1 VWCPAA
7 LLAPLALLAVVPA
20 AGLGAARRTELGVTF
35 ASRGALTRFV
45 RTADADVV
53 RVLPEIRV
61 AVVSGNAH
69 RLLSSAQ
76 HSPGIAATPL
86 AMRHEAVEPS
96 LAPDPDALLP
106 GADYE
111 WQWAVT
117 HMDAIPRWVLHAAAG
132 IPVAVIDTGADLGA
146 PDLAAKRPVAHSVLP
161 GGNAA
166 DDVNGHGTFV
176 ASIAAGSP
184 DNGDG
189 LAGFAGDAPLL
200 VVQAGSAGGTFTEVD
215 EAAAL
220 LWAVDHGAKVVNLS
234 FGGPRTSP
242 AEARAVRYAQAH
254 GVLLVAAAGNEH
266 AAGNPVEYPAALLQP
281 VGSDGAG
288 GTGLVVGGTDGD
300 GARAWFA
307 NSGSWIS
314 LAAPATE
321 VLGAISRRSDSSAYR
336 QVALPGARAGRYGF
350 ASGTSFA
357 APQVAGA
364 AALVWAANPTLGA
377 AEVADILDRT
387 ASGAGTWNEDTGYG
401 LLDGAAAVAAAGAA
415 LPPGEAV
422 AWVSSARGGRTLRA
436 QLHASRSD
444 VSVAHRTVTLDRA
457 AGTHWRALAT
467 KTTADDGTTSWT
479 VPPGRDRYRVRFA
492 GAADLTPAASF

>member
-1 VWCPAA
+1 VRCPAA

-20 AGLGAARRTELGVTF
+20 AGLEAARRTELGVTF
-35 ASRGALTRFV
+35 ASRAALTRFV
-45 RTADADVV
+45 RTNDAEVV
-53 RVLPEIRV
+53 RVLPEIRA

-69 RLLSSAQ
+69 RLLASARR
-76 HSPGIAATPL
+76 SPGIVAMPL
-86 AMRHEAVEPS
+86 AERRAAVEPS
-96 LAPDPDALLP
+96 LEPDPDALVP
-106 GADYE
+106 GTDYE

-117 HMDAIPRWVLHAAAG
+117 HMDAIPSWVLRAAAAV
-132 IPVAVIDTGADLGA
+132 PVAVVDTGADLGA
-146 PDLAAKRPVAHSVLP
+146 PDLAAKRPLAHSVLP
-161 GGNAA
+161 GGHAS
-166 DDVNGHGTFV
+166 DDINGHGTFV

-200 VVQAGSAGGTFTEVD
+200 VVQAGSTGGTFTEVD

-220 LWAVDHGAKVVNLS
+220 VWAVDHGAKIINLS
-234 FGGPRTSP
+234 FGGGRTSLT
-242 AEARAVRYAQAH
+242 EARAVRYAQAR
-254 GVLLVAAAGNEH
+254 GALLVAAAGNEH

-281 VGSDGAG
+281 VGSNGVG
-288 GTGLVVGGTDGD
+288 GTGLVVGGTDAD

-314 LAAPATE
+314 LAAPATQ

-336 QVALPGARAGRYGF
+336 QVALPRAQAGRYGF

-364 AALVWAANPTLGA
+364 AALVWAANPTLDA
-377 AEVADILDRT
+377 AEVADILERT
-387 ASGAGTWNEDTGYG
+387 ASGAGRWNEDTGYG
-401 LLDGAAAVAAAGAA
+401 LLDGAAAVVAAGAA
-415 LPPGEAV
+415 LPAGEAV
-422 AWVSSARGGRTLRA
+422 AWLSSARSGRVLRA

-444 VSVAHRTVTLDRA
+444 VSVARRTVTLERG
-457 AGTHWRALAT
+457 AGTQWRALSTKAT
-467 KTTADDGTTSWT
+467 REDGSASWT
-479 VPPGRDRYRVRFA
+479 VPAGRDRYRVRFA